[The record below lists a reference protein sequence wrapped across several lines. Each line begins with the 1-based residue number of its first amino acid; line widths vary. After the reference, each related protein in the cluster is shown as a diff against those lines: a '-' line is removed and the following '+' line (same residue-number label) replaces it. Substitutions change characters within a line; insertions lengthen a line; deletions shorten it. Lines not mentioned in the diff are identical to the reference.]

1 MALGRFH
8 LCPLNEQYARWLPP
22 SWGCA
27 PSHLPPGGRYK
38 RSPLQGNVTGRW
50 RGSSDS
56 QKIPVRIV
64 SGDSPRLP
72 PSWGCAPSHLPP
84 VGRYKRSPLQGNVT
98 GRWRGSSDSQKI
110 IVRIATGGTP
120 AGAGG
125 AVTIRRRLSCAL
137 SAATRRGSL
146 WLGAAPQATADCQ
159 SSATLFFQKTS
170 KGVFQSRHFLGR

>member
-1 MALGRFH
+1 MKKFRRQAADTR
-8 LCPLNEQYARWLPP
+8 
-22 SWGCA
+22 
-27 PSHLPPGGRYK
+27 
-38 RSPLQGNVTGRW
+38 RW

-84 VGRYKRSPLQGNVT
+84 VGRYKRSPLQGNDT
-98 GRWRGSSDSQKI
+98 GHWRGSNDLQKTS
-110 IVRIATGGTP
+110 VRIATGGTP

-146 WLGAAPQATADCQ
+146 CRGAAPQATADCQ

-170 KGVFQSRHFLGR
+170 KGVFQSRHFLGRLFRSADRKSVV